1 MRQVL
6 VENTTMEAI
15 VLVDDELKRLETQ
28 FGPAV
33 RQMGP
38 WNSDGVFGYCS
49 VSIVAVEKA
58 IESLASVPT
67 ISVEK
72 AIEPLGDLQDALSHL
87 KHTPERTKA
96 FIVLLDGFGPTLI
109 ERIVAAH
116 RDFSFYPS

>member
-1 MRQVL
+1 
-6 VENTTMEAI
+6 MEAI
-15 VLVDDELKRLETQ
+15 VLADDELKRLETQ

-49 VSIVAVEKA
+49 VSIIAVEKA
-58 IESLASVPT
+58 IESLENVPRVA
-67 ISVEK
+67 VEQ
-72 AIEPLGDLQDALSHL
+72 AIEPLGERNLKDALSHL
-87 KHTPERTKA
+87 KRTPERTKA